1 MLPTQRQ
8 ESEKRLSRPWG
19 LCVTRTGATFTSVPS
34 RKVTLNGLMSPRTL
48 SDPWP
53 GARMALSGWHTA
65 PQSQHSSP
73 KAAVERLHVT
83 GLKLSFI
90 LLGGEWGWW
99 HFGLLGCGASEWPG
113 LRFNVITQWNCR
125 HREEMCSTW
134 VCLCVCA
141 CVGGEWITLAS
152 PTLGRRTLLVLSV
165 RATKKELLSKMG
177 SMNLWCF
184 LVDCDLHT
192 FLFVCVCREQL
203 YYDQRTQTNAV

>member
-90 LLGGEWGWW
+90 LLGGEWG
-99 HFGLLGCGASEWPG
+99 
-113 LRFNVITQWNCR
+113 
-125 HREEMCSTW
+125 
-134 VCLCVCA
+134 
-141 CVGGEWITLAS
+141 
-152 PTLGRRTLLVLSV
+152 
-165 RATKKELLSKMG
+165 
-177 SMNLWCF
+177 
-184 LVDCDLHT
+184 
-192 FLFVCVCREQL
+192 
-203 YYDQRTQTNAV
+203 